1 MKITATGRK
10 VTLKPAFTERVEKR
24 LAKLDK
30 FFSEEAEAS
39 VTVTVERERQTV
51 ELTVRD
57 KGFVARA
64 ERTDKTM
71 ETAFDDVADILTR
84 RIIKNRKKLGDTIC
98 RAAETAYMPAEEPDE
113 EYNVIR
119 EKRFFLK
126 PQSVDE
132 AILEMNMVGHTFYM
146 FKDAE
151 TDKIEVVYRRKDDTY
166 GLLIAD

>member
-1 MKITATGRK
+1 MKITTTGRK
-10 VTLKPAFTERVEKR
+10 VTLKPAFNERVEKR
-24 LAKLDK
+24 LAKMDK
-30 FFSEEAEAS
+30 FFSQEAEAA
-39 VTVTVERERQTV
+39 VTVTVERDRQTV

-84 RIIKNRKKLGDTIC
+84 RIIKNRKKLGDNIC
-98 RAAETAYMPAEEPDE
+98 RAAESAYMPAEEPEE

-126 PQSVDE
+126 PQSVDD

-146 FKDAE
+146 FKDVE